1 MKPIYAYLFV
11 AFSFLVFSCKNATTF
26 ELLSGDDTGIHFSNK
41 IVENDSL
48 TILKY
53 EYLYN
58 GSGVGMGDFNNDG
71 LLDLFFSGSQANAAL
86 YLNKG
91 EMKFE
96 ELGKA
101 SGLDTK
107 DRWCSGVSIVDIN
120 GDGLL
125 DVYVSATMKN
135 AERDRQNMLFV
146 NQGIK
151 EGKPSFKEMAA
162 AYGINDSGHSEHA
175 AFFDYDRDGDLDLYV
190 LTDVI
195 DQFPSLYRPKVT
207 DGSYPNTD
215 RLYRNDWSKGKSHP
229 VFTNVSKE
237 AGITIEGY
245 GLGINICDINQDNW
259 PDIYVTNDYV
269 SDDILYIN
277 NHDGTFTD
285 QAKAYFKH
293 TSLSAMGNDVADIN
307 NDGRPDIVAL
317 DMLPKDNER
326 KKQLAPPNSY
336 QSYQNSD
343 LNGYTYQYMRN
354 SLQLNA
360 GKKADGSPV
369 PFQEISLMAGVA
381 ETEWSWCPSLA
392 DFDNDGFRDLM
403 ITNGFPRDVT
413 DRDFMLYRANSAQLA
428 SDAIL
433 LEQMPVIKV
442 NNYAFKNKGGVHFDD
457 VSAAWGIQRPSF
469 SNGASY
475 GDLDNDGDLDYVVN
489 NINDEAFVYKNN
501 TVETNADK
509 GHYLR
514 VKLQGKGQNTQ
525 GIGTRI
531 EGLYADGTYFYYE
544 NSPYRGYLSSV
555 EAVAHIGLG
564 AKQKIKE
571 LRIIWPNDS
580 MQVISKPG
588 IDQLLTVKISDAKQ
602 PYVSLYQT
610 QAPLLREVTNDL
622 QLTDM
627 HKEYDFID
635 FNFQSLT
642 PFKMS
647 QLGPGASVGDVNG
660 DGLEDFFVGGSKF
673 YSGIFYLQQPA
684 GKFVAKF
691 LEGVAEKKEK
701 LGEDLGSLLIDM
713 DKDGDLDLYIA
724 RGGTEGKIGAASYQD
739 VVYANDGKGN
749 FSLAA
754 SALPAFTE
762 SNAAVRAVDFDKDG
776 DLDLFVSGRNV
787 PFSYP
792 QGAPSRL
799 LRNDSKAG
807 TILYTDATAQW
818 APDLLK
824 PALACDAVWTDVNN
838 DGWSDLVVVG
848 EFMPIQIYQN
858 EKGRLVKV
866 ANTGLEE
873 MTGLWGS
880 VAAADFDQDGDMD
893 LVAGNMGK
901 NTLLRANAN
910 QPVDVLHG
918 DVDGNGVYDV
928 FPFVYFQREAGTPVS
943 APLFGKDDVHK
954 QLNSTRQRWVYYK
967 DYGKI
972 TQDDFLTEKEKAKAS
987 KLSFTENASQYIE
1000 NLGGGHFKAHDLP
1013 DMAQVSAMNGMQ
1025 ILDVNADGYLDILFV
1040 GNNYANEVAM
1050 GRYDASNGG
1059 VLLGDGKGFTYAQHS
1074 GMLVPAMKAFRLN
1087 TSLEKAAVK
1096 PGQSFTY
1103 TFKGHK
1109 QKVDWNYGSSYLSQS
1124 ASAQVFIPKG
1134 AKLN

>member
-1 MKPIYAYLFV
+1 MKPIFAYLLL
-11 AFSFLVFSCKNATTF
+11 ASILLVSSCKNATTF

-71 LLDLFFSGSQANAAL
+71 LLDIFFSGSQANAAL

-91 EMKFE
+91 EMHFE

-107 DRWCSGVSIVDIN
+107 DRWCSGVSIVDVN

-151 EGKPSFKEMAA
+151 AGKPSFKEMAA
-162 AYGINDSGHSEHA
+162 EYGINDNGHSEHA

-215 RLYRNDWSKGKSHP
+215 RLYRNDWSKEKNHP
-229 VFTNVSKE
+229 VYTNVSKE

-343 LNGYTYQYMRN
+343 LHGYTYQYMRN

-360 GKKADGSPV
+360 GKKADGSPA
-369 PFQEISLMAGVA
+369 PFQEISLLAGVA

-413 DRDFMLYRANSAQLA
+413 DRDFMLYRANSARLA

-442 NNYAFKNKGGVHFDD
+442 NNYAFKNKGGMHFDD

-514 VKLQGKGQNTQ
+514 VKFEGKGQNTQ

-531 EGLYADGTYFYYE
+531 EGVYADGTYFYYE

-571 LRIIWPNDS
+571 LRVIWPNDS

-588 IDQLLTVKISDAKQ
+588 IDQILKVKLTDAKQ
-602 PYVSLYQT
+602 PYVSLYQQ
-610 QAPLLREVTNDL
+610 QAPLLQEVTDQM
-622 QLTDM
+622 QLTDV
-627 HKEYDFID
+627 HKEMDFID
-635 FNFQSLT
+635 FNFQSLI

-660 DGLEDFFVGGSKF
+660 DGLEDFYVGGAK
-673 YSGIFYLQQPA
+673 YQAGQLYLQKPNGFAFSPQQSFKA
-684 GKFVAKF
+684 DS
-691 LEGVAEKKEK
+691 LY
-701 LGEDLGSLLIDM
+701 EDVDALFFDADG
-713 DKDGDLDLYIA
+713 DKDLDLYVVS
-724 RGGTEGKIGAASYQD
+724 GGNEFFDKMPEQFDRLYK
-739 VVYANDGKGN
+739 NDGKGN
-749 FSLAA
+749 FTRDAK
-754 SALPAFTE
+754 ALPAMYDNKSVVRPCDFDRDGDIDLFVGGRVVGYHYGYSPKSYLLVNNGRGQFVDRTQALAPDLREAGMLTEAIWADFDRDGDQDLTVVGDWMPIKSFENRGGKLSLIENGLEEFTGFWGGLT
-762 SNAAVRAVDFDKDG
+762 AGDFDKDG
-776 DLDLFVSGRNV
+776 DMDFVVGNLGTNTKLRKQVDGKLRMLIKDIDKNDTEEHIISYNRGDDWYPINSKDEMGKQIPSIISKKYTKYNEFAGNTIEELFGDNELK
-787 PFSYP
+787 
-792 QGAPSRL
+792 GATERMVNTFESVYVENKGKGKFEL
-799 LRNDSKAG
+799 HFL
-807 TILYTDATAQW
+807 
-818 APDLLK
+818 
-824 PALACDAVWTDVNN
+824 PALAQVSKVMVLRTEDVDKDGNLDVLLGGNFNGASMYQARYDAFF
-838 DGWSDLVVVG
+838 GL
-848 EFMPIQIYQN
+848 IL
-858 EKGRLVKV
+858 KGNGKGGFSPMIPTE
-866 ANTGLEE
+866 TGFL
-873 MTGLWGS
+873 
-880 VAAADFDQDGDMD
+880 QDGDVRD
-893 LVAGNMGK
+893 IK
-901 NTLLRANAN
+901 I
-910 QPVDVLHG
+910 
-918 DVDGNGVYDV
+918 
-928 FPFVYFQREAGTPVS
+928 
-943 APLFGKDDVHK
+943 VH
-954 QLNSTRQRWVYYK
+954 T
-967 DYGKI
+967 
-972 TQDDFLTEKEKAKAS
+972 
-987 KLSFTENASQYIE
+987 
-1000 NLGGGHFKAHDLP
+1000 
-1013 DMAQVSAMNGMQ
+1013 
-1025 ILDVNADGYLDILFV
+1025 
-1040 GNNYANEVAM
+1040 
-1050 GRYDASNGG
+1050 
-1059 VLLGDGKGFTYAQHS
+1059 
-1074 GMLVPAMKAFRLN
+1074 
-1087 TSLEKAAVK
+1087 
-1096 PGQSFTY
+1096 
-1103 TFKGHK
+1103 
-1109 QKVDWNYGSSYLSQS
+1109 
-1124 ASAQVFIPKG
+1124 PKG
-1134 AKLN
+1134 PLYFVTRNSAAIQIFKKLN